1 MGQSGKILDRAEL
14 LRLRERLKGEGRTLV
29 QCHGCFDLVHPGH
42 IRHLRFARAQG
53 DLLLVSI
60 TGDGFVGKGEG
71 RPLIPEELRAENLA
85 ELDCVDL
92 VHIDR
97 SPTALDLLRD
107 LQPDI
112 YIKGSEYEH
121 NNDPRFRAERDAV
134 EASGGR
140 VVFSSGDVVFSST
153 ALIASMEHSVDPFHK
168 RLARLTQRPELAM
181 ADLHGH
187 IEGMRGK
194 RLLVV
199 GEVIRDTYVLCD
211 QPEVAGES
219 PVLTLRPIERREYDG
234 GAAVIARHAA
244 AMGARPILLTAM
256 PRDGAAEEVRQ
267 RLTAEGV
274 EVLSMPVGGTLPE
287 KQRFLAGQ
295 QKVMKLDLVEPI
307 VLDQARQRAFVE
319 MAAEACGGGGGV
331 DGAIVADFGLGLLG
345 ETLTRELVRR
355 IRPMV
360 GVMAGDVSGR
370 RSSLLSMERMDML
383 FPSERELRESMRIF
397 DEGLPAVAWK
407 LLEHTK
413 SGSAIIKMGPDGL
426 VAFDRL
432 PEPGEGW
439 ERKLGSE
446 HIPALAT
453 IAIDPLGC
461 GDALMTAATLTRIAG
476 GSLLAAGFIGA
487 VAAATQAQR
496 LGNLPVSATDL
507 RQGIARVHAAHLA
520 FASAEVIRSRLPGDR
535 AAMKAS

>member
-1 MGQSGKILDRAEL
+1 MGQSGKILSRAEL
-14 LRLRERLKGEGRTLV
+14 LALRERLKREGRTLV
-29 QCHGCFDLVHPGH
+29 QCHGCFDIVHPGH

-97 SPTALDLLRD
+97 SATALDLLSD

-181 ADLHGH
+181 AELHGH
-187 IEGMRGK
+187 IEKMRGR

-219 PVLTLRPIERREYDG
+219 PVLTLRPIERRSYDG

-244 AMGARPILLTAM
+244 AMGAKPTLLTVM
-256 PRDGAAEEVRQ
+256 PEGAASEEIRQ

-274 EVLSMPVGGTLPE
+274 EVRSLPVGGTLPE

-307 VLDQARQRAFVE
+307 VLDQARQRAFVG
-319 MAAEACGGGGGV
+319 MAAEACGDGI

-345 ETLTRELVRR
+345 ETLTRELTRR

-397 DEGLPAVAWK
+397 DEGVPAVAWK

-413 SGSAIIKMGPDGL
+413 SASAIIKMGADGL
-426 VAFDRL
+426 VAFSRL

-476 GSLLAAGFIGA
+476 GSLLAAGFLGA

-507 RQGIARVHAAHLA
+507 RQGVARVHAAHLA
-520 FASAEVIRSRLPGDR
+520 FVSAEVIQSRRPGDR